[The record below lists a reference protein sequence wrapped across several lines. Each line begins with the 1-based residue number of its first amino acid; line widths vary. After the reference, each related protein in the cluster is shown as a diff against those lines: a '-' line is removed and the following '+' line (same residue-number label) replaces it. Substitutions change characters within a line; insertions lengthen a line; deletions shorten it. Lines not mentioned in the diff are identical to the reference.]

1 MSPPD
6 RRLQPT
12 APGVIMSRHR
22 GWRGARAAA
31 EGLRVGEV
39 ERNKAVVRAFVAA
52 INAQDWARLAEL
64 VAPDFVRHS
73 HAGGSPGVCSRD
85 DLIRFVRGEFETFPD
100 AREDVA
106 DLVAEGDRVAVRH
119 SFRGTQM
126 GPMGPHPPSGRVMA
140 ADYLAIYRL
149 AGGVIAEAWAEWD
162 NLSGLAQLGYHPQ
175 AGPADAA
182 GSGRP

>member
-1 MSPPD
+1 M
-6 RRLQPT
+6 
-12 APGVIMSRHR
+12 
-22 GWRGARAAA
+22 
-31 EGLRVGEV
+31 GEL

-52 INAQDWARLAEL
+52 VNAQDWGRIAEL

-73 HAGGSPGVCSRD
+73 HAGGSPGIRSRD
-85 DLIRFVRGEFETFPD
+85 ELVRFLRGEFETFPD
-100 AREDVA
+100 AREEIA

-119 SFRGTQM
+119 AFRGTQT

-162 NLSGLAQLGYHPQ
+162 NLSGLSQLGHTRH
-175 AGPADAA
+175 AETAA
-182 GSGRP
+182 APDPSRR